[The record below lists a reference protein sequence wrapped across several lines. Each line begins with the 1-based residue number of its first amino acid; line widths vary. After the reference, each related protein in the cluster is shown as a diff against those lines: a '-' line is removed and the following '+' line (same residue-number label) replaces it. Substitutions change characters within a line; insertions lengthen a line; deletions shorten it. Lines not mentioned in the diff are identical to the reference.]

1 MKNPKQ
7 KANDIFDV
15 NYILVTELNPMAS
28 IQVRTIY
35 AIKISIKNVEEIIN
49 SSPSLPILSDNGTY
63 GSDIELS
70 TEWWKKVLKE
80 LTNRLKKVLKE
91 ISTDANSKT

>member
-1 MKNPKQ
+1 MKSPKQ

-15 NYILVTELNPMAS
+15 NYVLATELNPMAR
-28 IQVRTIY
+28 IEVRNIY
-35 AIKISIKNVEEIIN
+35 ALKISIKNIEEIIA
-49 SSPSLPILSDNGTY
+49 SSPSLPILADNGSF

-80 LTNRLKKVLKE
+80 LTNRFKKE
-91 ISTDANSKT
+91 IRL

>member
-15 NYILVTELNPMAS
+15 NYILATELNPMAS
-28 IQVRTIY
+28 IQIIAIY

-49 SSPSLPILSDNGTY
+49 SSPSLPILSDT
-63 GSDIELS
+63 
-70 TEWWKKVLKE
+70 
-80 LTNRLKKVLKE
+80 
-91 ISTDANSKT
+91 

>member
-1 MKNPKQ
+1 MKSPKQ

-15 NYILVTELNPMAS
+15 NYGLATELNPMAS
-28 IQVRTIY
+28 IEVRNIY
-35 AIKISIKNVEEIIN
+35 ALKISIKNLEEIIA
-49 SSPSLPILSDNGTY
+49 SSPSLPILADNGSF

-80 LTNRLKKVLKE
+80 LTNRFKKE
-91 ISTDANSKT
+91 IRL

>member
-1 MKNPKQ
+1 MKSPKQ

-15 NYILVTELNPMAS
+15 NYVLATELNPMAS
-28 IQVRTIY
+28 IEVRNIY
-35 AIKISIKNVEEIIN
+35 ALKISIKNIEEIIA
-49 SSPSLPILSDNGTY
+49 SSPSLPILADNGSF

-80 LTNRLKKVLKE
+80 LTNRFKKE
-91 ISTDANSKT
+91 IRL

>member
-1 MKNPKQ
+1 MKNTKQ

-28 IQVRTIY
+28 IEIRTIY
-35 AIKISIKNVEEIIN
+35 ALKLSIKNVQEIIF
-49 SSPSLPILSDNGTY
+49 SSPSLPILADNGGF

-80 LTNRLKKVLKE
+80 LTNTLKKK
-91 ISTDANSKT
+91 K

>member
-15 NYILVTELNPMAS
+15 IYILVTELNPMAS

-80 LTNRLKKVLKE
+80 LTNRLKKQLK
-91 ISTDANSKT
+91 